1 MKSFRTVLECVVIVA
16 AASVACAAD
25 YRQRVE
31 DVQCQA
37 FEAAY
42 QADQLEPFLPSPEY
56 EYYRGLAIQLA
67 HDARYYADS
76 AEMWANTADG
86 WWKEYSLLKV
96 RQATGQPYSMAELT
110 NAKAQYDKCYAK
122 CFECCYNAAYNA
134 KVSLMQTAYCRVLM
148 PQ

>member
-1 MKSFRTVLECVVIVA
+1 MRFRTVLECVVIVA

-37 FEAAY
+37 FEATY

-56 EYYRGLAIQLA
+56 EYYRGLAIQFA
-67 HDARYYADS
+67 SDSRYHAS
-76 AEMWANTADG
+76 CAEMWAGNADG
-86 WWKEYSLLKV
+86 WWREYSRLMV
-96 RQATGQPYSMAELT
+96 
-110 NAKAQYDKCYAK
+110 AKATRQGYSITELNEAKAMYDKAVARCYD
-122 CFECCYNAAYNA
+122 CCDNAAQRA
-134 KVSLMQTAYCRVLM
+134 RLCLQQVAYCRVLM

>member
-1 MKSFRTVLECVVIVA
+1 M
-16 AASVACAAD
+16 
-25 YRQRVE
+25 
-31 DVQCQA
+31 QCQA

-86 WWKEYSLLKV
+86 WWKEYSRLMV
-96 RQATGQPYSMAELT
+96 
-110 NAKAQYDKCYAK
+110 AKATRQGYSITELNEAKAMYDKAVAK
-122 CFECCYNAAYNA
+122 CLECCDNSAYSSR
-134 KVSLMQTAYCRVLM
+134 VSLMQTAHCRRLL

>member
-1 MKSFRTVLECVVIVA
+1 MSFRTVIECVVIVA

-37 FEAAY
+37 ADATY
-42 QADQLEPFLPSPEY
+42 QADQLQVCSPWPEY
-56 EYYRGLAIQLA
+56 EYFRELAINLA

-96 RQATGQPYSMAELT
+96 KQATGQPYSMTELN

-134 KVSLMQTAYCRVLM
+134 KVSLMQTAYCRVLL

>member
-1 MKSFRTVLECVVIVA
+1 MSFRTVVECVVIVA

-25 YRQRVE
+25 YRQRGE

-37 FEAAY
+37 ADATY
-42 QADQLEPFLPSPEY
+42 QADQLQVCSPWPEY
-56 EYYRGLAIQLA
+56 EYFRELASNLA

-96 RQATGQPYSMAELT
+96 KQATGQPYSMTELN

-134 KVSLMQTAYCRVLM
+134 KVSLMQTAYCRVLL

>member
-1 MKSFRTVLECVVIVA
+1 MSFRTAVECVVIVA

-37 FEAAY
+37 ADATY

-56 EYYRGLAIQLA
+56 EYYRGLAIHLA

-76 AEMWANTADG
+76 ATMWANNADG
-86 WWKEYSLLKV
+86 WWRDYSRLMV
-96 RQATGQPYSMAELT
+96 
-110 NAKAQYDKCYAK
+110 AKATRQGYSITELNEAKAMYDKAVAK
-122 CFECCYNAAYNA
+122 CYECCDNAAYNSR
-134 KVSLMQTAYCRVLM
+134 VSLMQTAHCRRLL